1 LIHFSPIKQ
10 LLKPIYSIT
19 HFQQAKFQ
27 PLNLKIP
34 DSKSLNQAQINVISQ
49 SIHTGRREEGAFI
62 NTEHSPFQHLNTKKK
77 QRTRGDT
84 RTLGSL
90 SKKKKKLYTA
100 FDSSAQSFPP
110 KQRPLSLNL
119 SNSIHSPIT
128 LTVSLKTKTQ
138 TLHHCH
144 QAPPSQFKPNPLR
157 RRLAL
162 HQTSDCLFLVSAT
175 TVFAHHTAII

>member
-1 LIHFSPIKQ
+1 MIPAFSLHKNQHRTIIQGGGSIHQHRAFTIPASEHEKKTENQ
-10 LLKPIYSIT
+10 RRHKNT
-19 HFQQAKFQ
+19 GQ
-27 PLNLKIP
+27 PLQKNKI
-34 DSKSLNQAQINVISQ
+34 
-49 SIHTGRREEGAFI
+49 
-62 NTEHSPFQHLNTKKK
+62 
-77 QRTRGDT
+77 
-84 RTLGSL
+84 
-90 SKKKKKLYTA
+90 KLYTA

-119 SNSIHSPIT
+119 SNSNHSPIT